1 MTKDPGVAAER
12 CENICSVCRGRK
24 ASGASGCSHPRAQSH
39 ARSTNVTAERRTGD
53 VVWPEYSIPHQ
64 LQEKKKTK
72 GSGKELKVSD
82 VGGRQ
87 QREGVPKIKAAY
99 ARDERKG

>member
-1 MTKDPGVAAER
+1 MARVQHPTSAA
-12 CENICSVCRGRK
+12 G
-24 ASGASGCSHPRAQSH
+24 
-39 ARSTNVTAERRTGD
+39 
-53 VVWPEYSIPHQ
+53 
-64 LQEKKKTK
+64 KKKTK

>member
-1 MTKDPGVAAER
+1 MPEVLMSQQNEGLGMLCGPSTASH
-12 CENICSVCRGRK
+12 ISCR
-24 ASGASGCSHPRAQSH
+24 
-39 ARSTNVTAERRTGD
+39 
-53 VVWPEYSIPHQ
+53 
-64 LQEKKKTK
+64 KKNTK